1 MYWLNSACLYRLSQ
15 IDKTTT
21 QRNSDRTRCSNHK
34 SAPRDLWSSVYTLRC
49 FRFYVTSLAL
59 LSLLITP
66 VAAQRDTPLSLAAA
80 IEKTLVDAISR
91 TERSIVAIARVRK
104 DRFANLDER
113 TGPLRQFPLG
123 LTARP
128 TPTDPEFVPNE
139 YATGIVV
146 DQAGLILTNYHVLG
160 PPTRDPSV
168 ETLNEFYV
176 TTSDRKV
183 FKVER
188 IKAAD
193 PWSDLA
199 VLEINTD
206 NLTTVGWG
214 DTNQLK
220 KGQFVISL
228 GNPYAI
234 ARDGQASAAWGIISN
249 FSRKVEPRQTT
260 SSTLNNGQIHH
271 YGSLIQ
277 TDTKLSLG
285 TSGGA
290 LMNLK
295 GEVIGLTTALAA
307 TAGYEMAAGFAIPAD
322 ASFQRIVETLKKG
335 QEVEYGF
342 LGVAPLNLSQ
352 SELLD
357 GKHGVLVGEVISA
370 TPADTADIRR
380 NDLITHINNQPIY
393 DTDGLIL
400 QVGRLSVDQSV
411 ELTVLRGSQKIYKEV
426 RLTKKSVSTLRQPI
440 VTKYSSAW
448 RGIRVDYVTSI
459 PNFKTV
465 YDGID
470 AADCIAII
478 EVAPDSSAAEA
489 GLRSGML
496 LTHVEN
502 VRVRTPSEFF
512 QATSKH
518 DGAANLKFLEPSG
531 ERAELV
537 VQP

>member
-1 MYWLNSACLYRLSQ
+1 MYWLDSACLYRSSQ
-15 IDKTTT
+15 IDKNIA
-21 QRNSDRTRCSNHK
+21 QPNSDRTRCNNHI
-34 SAPRDLWSSVYTLRC
+34 STPCGLWSFVCTLRC
-49 FRFYVTSLAL
+49 FRFYITSFAL

-66 VAAQRDTPLSLAAA
+66 VAAQHDAPLSIASA
-80 IEKTLVDAISR
+80 IEKTLVDAIRR
-91 TERSIVAIARVRK
+91 TEKSIVAIARVRK
-104 DRFANLDER
+104 DRFTNLGER

-123 LTARP
+123 PTARP

-160 PPTRDPSV
+160 PPTRDTSV

-206 NLTTVGWG
+206 NLSPVVWG

-228 GNPYAI
+228 GNPHAI

-249 FSRKVEPRQTT
+249 FSRKVESRQMP
-260 SSTLNNGQIHH
+260 SSLANNGQIHH

-277 TDTKLSLG
+277 TDTKLNLG

-295 GEVIGLTTALAA
+295 GEVIGLTRALAA
-307 TAGYEMAAGFAIPAD
+307 TTGYEMAAGFAIPAD
-322 ASFQRIVETLKKG
+322 ASFQRIVEILKKG

-342 LGVAPLNLSQ
+342 LGVAPLNLAQ
-352 SELLD
+352 SERLN

-393 DTDGLIL
+393 DADGLIL
-400 QVGRLSVDQSV
+400 QVGRLPVDQSI
-411 ELTVLRGSQKIYKEV
+411 ELTVMRDSQKIYKNV
-426 RLTKKSVSTLRQPI
+426 RLTKKSVSTLRRPI
-440 VTKYSSAW
+440 VTKHPSAW
-448 RGIRVDYVTSI
+448 RGIRIDYATSI
-459 PNFKTV
+459 PNFTTL

-470 AADCIAII
+470 AADCIAIT

-512 QATSKH
+512 QATSRY
-518 DGAANLKFLEPSG
+518 DGAVNLKLFEASG
-531 ERAELV
+531 EQAELV